1 MVFSSCSAF
10 ACLDGDGYLDDLGYS
25 DFDVWYNIAALGGFN
40 IFYLILAYV
49 CLLLLKK
56 DK

>member
-1 MVFSSCSAF
+1 MLFSSCSAF
-10 ACLDGDGYLDDLGYS
+10 ACLDGDGYLDDLGFS